1 MLSCLIVSSK
11 GQTSVLVK
19 IKTSN
24 MQQAFY
30 NFGSLCKTLLAK
42 KQPVKNALFSLVEI
56 VSFPK
61 KQMVVTRLQT
71 TNQIANSKITLL

>member
-42 KQPVKNALFSLVEI
+42 KTACGKMLYLV
-56 VSFPK
+56 
-61 KQMVVTRLQT
+61 
-71 TNQIANSKITLL
+71 